1 MPFLQEIA
9 HLCETDFRHTV
20 EPPGGGKRAKGGE
33 AEPHRLIHNFPCID
47 LFPVFSG
54 DVKKTLQHAVEKHLP
69 LARILY
75 DIGSAASADPT
86 NDIDCEFKSGTK
98 GKVNEG
104 WNDLET
110 STLEAKQL
118 FFKITSEPSVNFRR
132 RIESPP
138 RLKPPG
144 FRGFKCQALISV
156 SP

>member
-75 DIGSAASADPT
+75 DIGSAASADAT
-86 NDIDCEFKSGTK
+86 NDIDCEFKSGTE
-98 GKVNEG
+98 GEINE
-104 WNDLET
+104 
-110 STLEAKQL
+110 
-118 FFKITSEPSVNFRR
+118 
-132 RIESPP
+132 
-138 RLKPPG
+138 
-144 FRGFKCQALISV
+144 
-156 SP
+156 